1 MTSERGHHFVF
12 PEGLDAPVTLTHQSE
27 RAILS
32 VPHKT
37 EKIEIPLGIPKEAF
51 QTKGRREFKP
61 DVLGQPYTA
70 VLERREDVSIGDR
83 RSTQESCSYMKVE
96 NVCETRTK
104 TNAFGVVEDVY
115 GCEPEHVQKSGWQT
129 IYFRPA
135 TTRAF
140 IDLKFVTSPDASPV
154 ATIEGTETREE
165 RIVDDTTD
173 CW

>member
-1 MTSERGHHFVF
+1 MTSEQGHRFVF